1 MPKGDRSGPMGMGP
15 MTGRGAGFCADAAN
29 PAYANTGCGF
39 GRGRGFGR
47 NDFARGARMR
57 GRFSGFDQTVGAPVD
72 EKDEKEF
79 LSNQAKALQDRL
91 EEINKR
97 LAEL

>member
-1 MPKGDRSGPMGMGP
+1 MPRGDGSGPMGMGP
-15 MTGRGAGFCADAAN
+15 MTGRGAGTCAGAVN
-29 PAYANTGCGF
+29 PGYANAGCGF
-39 GRGRGFGR
+39 GRGRGFRR
-47 NDFARGARMR
+47 NDFAGGARMR
-57 GRFSGFDQTVGAPVD
+57 GRFSGFDQTVGVPVE

-97 LAEL
+97 LADL